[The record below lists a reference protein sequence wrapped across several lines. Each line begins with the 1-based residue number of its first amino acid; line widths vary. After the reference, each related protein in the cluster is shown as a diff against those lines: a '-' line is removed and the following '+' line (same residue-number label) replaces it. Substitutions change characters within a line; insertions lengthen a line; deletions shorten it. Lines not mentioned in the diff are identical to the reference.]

1 MELRRRRI
9 IWTVCIGIPVL
20 TVILY
25 LYMAADA
32 KPEREAV
39 IPAVTPLV
47 SAQPIADAA
56 PDWSP
61 PSEPFDPD
69 TAEPLVL
76 WKKDHSSIYVQ
87 NSHLN
92 YSSDGVDER
101 VLYTWEHSLPTQAW
115 VSGNALLIGTQLID
129 SSSEQE
135 GHRGAWISVQTQP
148 TPAVTELDNI
158 YFGPQQVLAI
168 TAANEPSL
176 FLVMARNGI
185 SNFSEY
191 IVAPSHKEWIPN
203 NSPRTFTP
211 DPKEPGSDN
220 QLRYFKNEHTFH
232 LPGGPDVYTFSD
244 EYSSL
249 LYIQPYLFVWRF
261 TDYSLI
267 DVKQMLS
274 SEGQTSR
281 LVGRFNNEAGDEA
294 ISILNESF
302 AYMPYEPRLWEGEWQ
317 DLNSYAFTRITPE
330 QIEVIAYKEDA
341 PFDTNIPTYSHFPT
355 TEGRLTAV
363 KGTLAEYDVQGV
375 TKYISL
381 YDLVNTKDT
390 SASHLWSSPLKGFV
404 VKKEERPAYIPPY
417 FSYEIP
423 EWSYQDYN
431 TNDSI
436 PQELLNEIGEVRI
449 EGDYGYAK
457 VFRKYGSQWFALYDR
472 YFYEYTD
479 GQLYELGELPITVKV
494 MIGEAAGGLGA
505 MDFVRWRDAWFIADT
520 EGSRVI
526 KLNDKL
532 EVEAEFAVHN
542 PYQLTADGDQLHI
555 ASVAGQLTVDSQ
567 FKLLNTKQLPFEST
581 ANKKKAMFEGFMPQQ
596 LYVDTTSG
604 LTWYYLGGFLYQYDA
619 KKQRSRSLYTGYT
632 VNMRAHVKIIPYKD
646 EMVVLLDHR
655 LERFD
660 RQGNWLSTLAYP
672 RSTPD
677 GIYDTTTQ
685 GESTLIV
692 DESSELYYLVQGYRI
707 LAIDLARNEVNT
719 VFRQNY
725 ADIGSLIRH
734 GNSIYFLLYGDL
746 LDIYNQ
752 RTQQFPNEMPY
763 TEIVKIDMPTQT
775 ISRSV
780 VDGYYSTFDM
790 EGNAGDEPSFVLT
803 SYN

>member
-1 MELRRRRI
+1 MKLRRRRMI
-9 IWTVCIGIPVL
+9 TIVSIGIPML
-20 TVILY
+20 
-25 LYMAADA
+25 
-32 KPEREAV
+32 AV
-39 IPAVTPLV
+39 IFYLFGTFDTTKEAAIPAATPPVQVTP
-47 SAQPIADAA
+47 IAEAT

-61 PSEPFDPD
+61 PAEPFDPD
-69 TAEPLVL
+69 TVEPLVL
-76 WKKDHSSIYVQ
+76 WKKDLSSIYVK
-87 NSHLN
+87 NSQLY

-101 VLYTWEHSLPTQAW
+101 VLYAWKQSLPTQAW
-115 VSGNALLIGTQLID
+115 VSGKALLIGTQLID

-135 GHRGAWISVQTQP
+135 GNRGAWISVQTQP
-148 TPAVTELDNI
+148 APVLTELNNI
-158 YFGPQQVLAI
+158 YFGPQQVLAV
-168 TAANEPSL
+168 TAANEPSI

-211 DPKEPGSDN
+211 DPKEPGTDN

-249 LYIQPYLFVWRF
+249 LYFQPYLFVWRF

-281 LVGRFNNEAGDEA
+281 LVGRFSNEAGDEA

-302 AYMPYEPRLWEGEWQ
+302 AYMPYDPRLWEGEWQ
-317 DLNSYAFTRITPE
+317 DLNNYTFTRITPE

-341 PFDTNIPTYSHFPT
+341 PFNTNIPTYTHFPT

-390 SASHLWSSPLKGFV
+390 SPSHLWSSPLKEFA

-436 PQELLNEIGEVRI
+436 PQELLDAIGEVRR

-479 GQLYELGELPITVKV
+479 GQLRELGELPITVTV
-494 MIGEAAGGLGA
+494 SIGEAAGGRGA

-532 EVEAEFAVHN
+532 EVEAEFAVHT

-555 ASVAGQLTVDSQ
+555 ASVAGQLTIDEQ
-567 FKLLNTKQLPFEST
+567 LKLLNTKPLLFESI
-581 ANKKKAMFEGFMPQQ
+581 ANKKKAVFEGFMPQQ
-596 LYVDTTSG
+596 LYDDKTSG
-604 LTWYYLGGFLYQYDA
+604 LTWYYFDGFLYQYDA
-619 KKQRSRSLYTGYT
+619 KKQKSRSLYIGYT
-632 VNMRAHVKIIPYKD
+632 VNMRAHVKILPYKD

-677 GIYDTTTQ
+677 GIYASTTQ

-725 ADIGSLIRH
+725 ADIGPLMRY
-734 GNSIYFLLYGDL
+734 GNNIYFLLYGDL
-746 LDIYNQ
+746 DDIYNQ
-752 RTQQFPNEMPY
+752 LTHQYPNEMPY
-763 TEIVKIDMPTQT
+763 TEIVKIDMPNQT

-780 VDGYYSTFDM
+780 VEGYYSTFDM
-790 EGNAGDEPSFVLT
+790 EGNAFDEPSFVLT